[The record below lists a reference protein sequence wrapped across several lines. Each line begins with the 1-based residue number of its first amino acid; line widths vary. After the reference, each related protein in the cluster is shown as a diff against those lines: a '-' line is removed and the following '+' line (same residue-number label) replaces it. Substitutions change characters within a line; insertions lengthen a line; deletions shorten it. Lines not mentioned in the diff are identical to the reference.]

1 MLLLNGGVNQLH
13 MDTNEMLVSNSEIQ
27 TFKHCRRRWYLN
39 YYRGLQKVEVEG
51 PLALG
56 TRVHLA
62 LSEYYS
68 PNGTPDMAFFAY
80 NASVAEDIEKSLDYE
95 KFEKEAKLGRVMLEG
110 YFEWVAETGCD
121 SGLEIIEA
129 ESEIEYRFFIWET
142 WVTLLAKRD
151 LIGIDHNHG
160 ERRFFMDHKTCQS
173 LENPLLDLDEQVLTY
188 AMIEKMVHP
197 ERPVN
202 FAFWNML
209 RKVLRTARANPPFYN
224 REQLEISETM
234 LRHHWNKTV
243 GVIGDIIEVRQR
255 LDNKVDHRQACYP
268 SVSSRCNW
276 GCQFRQV
283 CGMFDDDSY
292 PEEFITN
299 LYVKSEPYS
308 RYERK
313 GELVP

>member
-1 MLLLNGGVNQLH
+1 M
-13 MDTNEMLVSNSEIQ
+13 EMLISNSEIQ
-27 TFKHCRRRWYLN
+27 TFKHCRRKWYLS

-62 LSEYYS
+62 LSKYYS

-80 NASVAEDIEKSLDYE
+80 QASVSEDVYKALHPE
-95 KFEKEAKLGRVMLEG
+95 KFEKEAKLGQIMLEG
-110 YFEWVAETGCD
+110 YFEWVAETGVD

-129 ESEIEYRFFIWET
+129 ESEIEYRFQVWGQ
-142 WVTLLAKRD
+142 WVTFLAKRD
-151 LIGIDHNHG
+151 LIGIDHNYG

-173 LENPLLDLDEQVLTY
+173 LENPLLDLDEQVMTY
-188 AMIEKMVHP
+188 AMIQKLTVP
-197 ERPVN
+197 GDPVQ

-209 RKVLRTARANPPFYN
+209 RKVLRTSRSNPPYYN

-234 LRHHWNKTV
+234 LRNHWNKTV
-243 GVIGDIIEVRQR
+243 GVIGDIMETRKK
-255 LDNKVDHRQACYP
+255 LDLGVDHRQACYP
-268 SVSSRCNW
+268 TVSSRCNW
-276 GCQFRQV
+276 GCQFRPV

-292 PEEFITN
+292 PEEMLSQ
-299 LYVKSEPYS
+299 LYVKSAPYS